1 VTAIQKKEEIFR
13 KLGKELKKID
23 MSTVELRKKLIEK
36 IQKTENEVLL
46 EEAYRLL
53 ELETEDIEVYNLTEE
68 QRKAISEGREQI
80 KNGKFLTDDEASNEI
95 DEWLSK

>member
-1 VTAIQKKEEIFR
+1 
-13 KLGKELKKID
+13 

-53 ELETEDIEVYNLTEE
+53 ELETEDIEIYKLTEE
-68 QRKAISEGREQI
+68 QRKAVSEGRLQI
-80 KNGKFLTDDEASNEI
+80 KNGKFLTDDQANNEI

>member
-1 VTAIQKKEEIFR
+1 
-13 KLGKELKKID
+13 

>member
-1 VTAIQKKEEIFR
+1 
-13 KLGKELKKID
+13 

-53 ELETEDIEVYNLTEE
+53 ELETEDIEIYKRTEE
-68 QRKAISEGREQI
+68 QRKTISEVRLQI
-80 KNGKFLTDDEASNEI
+80 KNGQFLADDQANNEI

>member
-1 VTAIQKKEEIFR
+1 MTAMREREKIRYFREVNKEIQT
-13 KLGKELKKID
+13 

-36 IQKTENEVLL
+36 IQKTENEGLL

-53 ELETEDIEVYNLTEE
+53 ALETEDFEIYKLTEE
-68 QRKAISEGREQI
+68 QRKAVSEGRLQI
-80 KNGKFLTDDEASNEI
+80 KNGKSLTDDQANNEI